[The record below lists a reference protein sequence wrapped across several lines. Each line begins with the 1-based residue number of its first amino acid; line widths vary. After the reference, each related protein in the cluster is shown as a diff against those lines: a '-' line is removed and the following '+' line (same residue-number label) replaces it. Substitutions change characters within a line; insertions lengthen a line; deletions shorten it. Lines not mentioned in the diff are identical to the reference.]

1 MKSIFKP
8 ALAFSFVVLSMS
20 ACSFGD
26 KGDES
31 VADSVRLDTTQ
42 VPAMNSASGQTSSGS
57 DSGAADTTGLSQS
70 NINTTLRDSVSK
82 NRSANG
88 GADGVK
94 QSNQEGIKNK

>member
-1 MKSIFKP
+1 MKSLFKP
-8 ALAFSFVVLSMS
+8 VLAFSFLALTLA
-20 ACSFGD
+20 ACTAGD
-26 KGDES
+26 KGDDS

-42 VPAMNSASGQTSSGS
+42 APAMNSASGQNSSGS

-70 NINTTLRDSVSK
+70 NINTVVRDSVSK

-94 QSNQEGIKNK
+94 QSNTEGIKK

>member
-26 KGDES
+26 KGDET

>member
-1 MKSIFKP
+1 MKSLFKP
-8 ALAFSFVVLSMS
+8 VLAFSFLTLSLA

-42 VPAMNSASGQTSSGS
+42 APAMNSASGQSSSGS
-57 DSGAADTTGLSQS
+57 DSAAADTTGLTES
-70 NINTTLRDSVSK
+70 NINTFQRDSVSK

-88 GADGVK
+88 GADGIK
-94 QSNQEGIKNK
+94 QNSTQGIRK